1 MLFTYI
7 WATSWENLGFFPYAN
22 NKGADQPAHPRSL
35 ISTFIVHCL
44 ESSFYIQ
51 NFKPPHSFCGCAGRF
66 VSYLVGNPED
76 RFSRDE
82 AHLSFNFQIPT
93 FALFRKWKAFSVWRR
108 NVKTKKIHNCKKA
121 LNENLFI
128 VNPVSLIYFN
138 RNTVR
143 SPLFPRTV
151 FCQFSQIWSLR
162 YCKFTIIRENFIFA
176 DIREFD

>member
-1 MLFTYI
+1 M
-7 WATSWENLGFFPYAN
+7 
-22 NKGADQPAHPRSL
+22 
-35 ISTFIVHCL
+35 
-44 ESSFYIQ
+44 
-51 NFKPPHSFCGCAGRF
+51 
-66 VSYLVGNPED
+66 SYLVGNPED

-143 SPLFPRTV
+143 SPYSRERFFASFHKFDLSDTVSSLLFARTL
-151 FCQFSQIWSLR
+151 FLL
-162 YCKFTIIRENFIFA
+162 IFA
-176 DIREFD
+176 NLINSEFYFTTKYLNVWCVHKKT